1 MNQIATTIKLDSA
14 VKNEAQK
21 VAKSMGLSLSTIIEN
36 KLREVIK
43 DRRVVFEADIEP
55 NVAFKTVIKKIE
67 TDVKSDKNLSSP
79 MANISELEKYLNNI

>member
-14 VKNEAQK
+14 VKKEAQK

-55 NVAFKTVIKKIE
+55 NTAFKKVINKIE
-67 TDVKSDKNLSSP
+67 TDVKSNKNLSSP
-79 MANISELEKYLNNI
+79 MATISELEKYLNNI